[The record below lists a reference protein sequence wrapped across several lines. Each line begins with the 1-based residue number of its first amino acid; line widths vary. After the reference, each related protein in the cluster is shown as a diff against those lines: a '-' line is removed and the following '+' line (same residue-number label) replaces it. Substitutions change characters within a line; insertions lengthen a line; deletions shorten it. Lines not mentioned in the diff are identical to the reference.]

1 MIVSFGDK
9 TTENIFHGISNKKT
23 RRYPQDITRIIE
35 RKLDFINGAFELID
49 LRSPPGNRLE
59 KLKGNLKDYHSIR
72 INDQFRI
79 IFKWLAHDATEVQI
93 IDYHK

>member
-9 TTENIFHGISNKKT
+9 TTENIYHGISNKKT
-23 RRYPQDITRIIE
+23 RSIPQDIIKIIE
-35 RKLDFINGAFELID
+35 RKLDFIDGAFELID

-59 KLKGNLKDYHSIR
+59 KLKGDIKEFHSIR

-79 IFKWLAHDATEVQI
+79 IFKWQNHDASEVKI
-93 IDYHK
+93 TDYH